1 MTSSTPARVKR
12 TSVAGAGKASVSAGR
27 AMCESA
33 LCRDSMSQSSS
44 ESMIMNPVTG
54 GGGKPSMRPLSG
66 ATPSFIAKKSCSS
79 SASQN
84 AAMASPET
92 VITRRTWSSS
102 ELRLSADITPSGMPS
117 ATDSDDRHQG
127 QLQGGRQARA
137 PGPPISGA
145 GCRC

>member
-12 TSVAGAGKASVSAGR
+12 TIVAAAGSASVSAGR

-44 ESMIMNPVTG
+44 ESMIISPVTG
-54 GGGKPSMRPLSG
+54 VGPNPSMRALSG
-66 ATPSFIAKKSCSS
+66 ATPSFIAKKNCSS

-92 VITRRTWSSS
+92 LITRRMWSSS
-102 ELRLSADITPSGMPS
+102 ELRFSADMTPSGMPS
-117 ATDSDDRHQG
+117 ATDSVIAVRVSSRVA
-127 QLQGGRQARA
+127 GRRVHRSSDI
-137 PGPPISGA
+137 G
-145 GCRC
+145 RWL